1 MNNVASFFF
10 VKITLF
16 ETNIKQLRL
25 STKNIEGTFFHLKIL
40 N

>member
-1 MNNVASFFF
+1 MWLLFFF

-25 STKNIEGTFFHLKIL
+25 LTKNIEGTFFHLKIL